1 MFGEAS
7 TAKIRIIVL
16 VSRDEYAAAI
26 ANIVNGAEKYDIVVF
41 ESPRELT
48 DHMDS
53 RDKVKLVLT
62 NTTIANGIMA
72 TKVFDA
78 MSALPYDFDIAALR
92 QPSYTVGAIARRL
105 ASAAATLCPKSRSAA
120 P

>member
-1 MFGEAS
+1 MA
-7 TAKIRIIVL
+7 L

-92 QPSYTVGAIARRL
+92 RPSYTVGAIARRL